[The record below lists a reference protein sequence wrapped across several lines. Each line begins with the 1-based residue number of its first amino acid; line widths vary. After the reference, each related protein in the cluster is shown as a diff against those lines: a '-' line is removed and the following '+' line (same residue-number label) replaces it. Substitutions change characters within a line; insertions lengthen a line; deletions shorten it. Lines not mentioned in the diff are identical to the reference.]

1 MIIVFRYF
9 KERLRF
15 TLHNTRSFRDLLK
28 KENITEKDFEKLFM
42 RMTYLNCFQMQ
53 LQLIKKH
60 HDLVNR
66 IIDLYNKTPEK
77 ARFKGFHEIL
87 SQKFT
92 EI

>member
-28 KENITEKDFEKLFM
+28 KENLSEKDFEKLFM
-42 RMTYLNCFQMQ
+42 RLTYLNCFQMQ

-60 HDLVNR
+60 HDLVNK
-66 IIDLYNKTPEK
+66 IIGLYKKTPEK
-77 ARFKGFHEIL
+77 ARFKGFQEIL
-87 SQKFT
+87 LQKIS